1 VITVLASLFAFV
13 LHFMLGED
21 VVARHALVTVLV
33 PTLVLNLV
41 LALPV
46 HALVR
51 SIVGGESAIEPS
63 PEVEVVV
70 R

>member
-1 VITVLASLFAFV
+1 
-13 LHFMLGED
+13 
-21 VVARHALVTVLV
+21 VTVLV
-33 PTLVLNLV
+33 PTLFLNLL

-51 SIVGGESAIEPS
+51 SVTGRDSGIEGT

-70 R
+70 